1 MRTGESMKTTT
12 IKDVAKHAGV
22 SITTASFALNNVKGR
37 VSDELRQKVLASAE
51 ELSYTPN
58 AAARNLRVKASN
70 TIAVVYDESYLDEK
84 NASTMQFVSGVIKHA
99 NKMGKD
105 TLVKLVNTKSG
116 LKQAGEDYKRLWA
129 SQKVEGLILLMS
141 QINEVLLE
149 SMTVQGINFV
159 VIPPLKKL
167 LGYNSVYIDNFSLMK
182 RATEFIYERGYR
194 EIYYLT
200 MKSQEP
206 SDREKGY
213 EAAMKDCGLS
223 AKSLYYP
230 DGHRGKDQISELLKA
245 PIQNRKNKM
254 AIACWNDVDAIQVM
268 EVLLAEG
275 IKIPEEV
282 GVMGFDDIPAS
293 AHTYPPLT
301 TISQPFEQMAERS
314 VELIIEN
321 YDLKTY
327 EKQQMIEVTGC
338 IVDRKTI

>member
-1 MRTGESMKTTT
+1 MKTTT
-12 IKDVAKHAGV
+12 IKDVAQHAGV

-37 VSDELRQKVLASAE
+37 VSDGLRQKVLASAE
-51 ELSYTPN
+51 ELAYIPN

-99 NKMGKD
+99 NKMSKD

-116 LKQAGEDYKRLWA
+116 LKQAGEEYKRLWA

-149 SMTVQGINFV
+149 TMTVQGINFV

-167 LGYNSVYIDNFSLMK
+167 HGYNSVYIDNFSLMK
-182 RATEFIYERGYR
+182 KATTFIYEKGYR
-194 EIYYLT
+194 DIYYLT
-200 MKSQEP
+200 MKSQER

-213 EAAMKDCGLS
+213 EAAMHECGLS
-223 AKSLYYP
+223 VKFLYYLN
-230 DGHRGKDQISELLKA
+230 GLRGKEQISDLLRA
-245 PIQNRKNKM
+245 PIQNRKGKM

-275 IKIPEEV
+275 IRIPEEV

-301 TISQPFEQMAERS
+301 TISQPFEQMAEKS
-314 VELIIEN
+314 VELILEN
-321 YDLKTY
+321 YDHKKYDL
-327 EKQQMIEVTGC
+327 QQTIEVQGY
-338 IVDRKTI
+338 IVKRKSI

>member
-1 MRTGESMKTTT
+1 MKTTT

-22 SITTASFALNNVKGR
+22 SITTASFALNNVTGR
-37 VSDELRQKVLASAE
+37 VSEALKQKVLASAE
-51 ELSYTPN
+51 ELDYIPN
-58 AAARNLRVKASN
+58 AAARNLRVRVSN

-105 TLVKLVNTKSG
+105 TLVKLINTKTG
-116 LKQAGEDYKRLWA
+116 LIQAGEEYKRLWA

-141 QINEVLLE
+141 QINETLLE
-149 SMTVQGINFV
+149 TMTAQGINFV
-159 VIPPLKKL
+159 VIPPIKKL
-167 LGYNSVYIDNFSLMK
+167 IGYNSVYIDNFSLMK
-182 RATEFIYERGYR
+182 KATEFIYKRDYLD
-194 EIYYLT
+194 IYYLT
-200 MKSQEP
+200 MKSQER

-213 EAAMKDCGLS
+213 EAAMLESGLNS
-223 AKSLYYP
+223 KFLYYQN
-230 DGHRGKDQISELLKA
+230 GLRGKDQIADLLKT
-245 PIQNRKNKM
+245 PLQNRKGKI

-314 VELIIEN
+314 VELILDN
-321 YDLKTY
+321 YDQKKYDL
-327 EKQQMIEVTGC
+327 QHLIEVSGY
-338 IVDRKTI
+338 IVERKSI